1 VGDFFRQ
8 GAKMKRSRWQ
18 NSKGFTLIEI
28 MVVVVILGILAGIVI
43 PKLLDRPEQ
52 ARRTKAKVEIK
63 SLEEALNLYKLDNGS
78 YPTTEQG
85 LAALVKKPEV
95 GQIPSNYREG
105 GYIKKLPQ
113 DPWGGQYI
121 YLCPGIHDDYDI
133 ISYGSD
139 GESGGT
145 GKNADVDSWTL
156 D

>member
-1 VGDFFRQ
+1 
-8 GAKMKRSRWQ
+8 MKRSRWQ

-85 LAALVKKPEV
+85 LTSLVKKPEV
-95 GQIPSNYREG
+95 GRIPTSYREG
-105 GYIKKLPQ
+105 GYLKKLPA
-113 DPWGGQYI
+113 DPWGSQYI
-121 YLCPGIHDDYDI
+121 YLCPGIHDDFDI

-139 GESGGT
+139 GEPGGN
-145 GKNADVDSWTL
+145 GKNADVDSWEL
-156 D
+156 E